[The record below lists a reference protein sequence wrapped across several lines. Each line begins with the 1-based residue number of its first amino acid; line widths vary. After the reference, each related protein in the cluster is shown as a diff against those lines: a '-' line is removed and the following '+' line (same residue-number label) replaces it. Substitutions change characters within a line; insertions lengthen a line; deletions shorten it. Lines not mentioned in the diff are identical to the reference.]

1 MMLTITCIVAFIAL
15 VILYAL
21 VRPKNEVWESMTRF
35 ELGQRVVRVWR
46 EESEPCYGPDPE
58 IVSLYMQF
66 DENTLDPEI
75 LERIGNMPRISAVE
89 ILRDGDGDGIIRY
102 PDWR

>member
-58 IVSLYMQF
+58 I
-66 DENTLDPEI
+66 

>member
-21 VRPKNEVWESMTRF
+21 VRPKNEVWESMTRW
-35 ELGQRVVRVWR
+35 ELGQRVIRVWR
-46 EESEPCYGPDPE
+46 EESEPCYGPDSE
-58 IVSLYMQF
+58 LLLILRQF
-66 DENTLDPEI
+66 DEETRDSEI

-89 ILRDGDGDGIIRY
+89 ILRDGHGIIRY